1 MKYVDIASIGNLL
14 GRDVC
19 EALLVMH
26 AITGCD
32 TVSRFAGKGKLS
44 AFQLVAKNILFQ
56 ELFARFGP
64 SWEFSDADFTKLKMF
79 TCTLYG
85 AKKSESDVNTH
96 RYQLFCSKQANIE
109 EHKLPPCADC
119 LYKHCQCAC
128 YQTAVSKSI
137 EC

>member
-1 MKYVDIASIGNLL
+1 MKHVDIAFIGNVS

-32 TVSRFAGKGKLS
+32 PVRRFDGKGKLT
-44 AFQLVAKNILFQ
+44 AFQLVTKNISFL
-56 ELFARFGP
+56 ELFARFGL
-64 SWEFSDADFTKLKMF
+64 SWEFSDAKFTKLKMF
-79 TCTLYG
+79 TYYTLYG
-85 AKKSESDVNTH
+85 AKKSKSDVNTH

-109 EHKLPPCADC
+109 EHKLPPCADS

-128 YQTAVSKSI
+128 Y
-137 EC
+137 